1 MHTHWKNFDDLEYL
15 LKCTNKLFDI
25 IAVSETR
32 ISKKNPL
39 TCNTNLTSY
48 YFESTPT

>member
-1 MHTHWKNFDDLEYL
+1 MHAHWKNFDDLEYL

-32 ISKKNPL
+32 ISKKNSL

-48 YFESTPT
+48 YFESPPT